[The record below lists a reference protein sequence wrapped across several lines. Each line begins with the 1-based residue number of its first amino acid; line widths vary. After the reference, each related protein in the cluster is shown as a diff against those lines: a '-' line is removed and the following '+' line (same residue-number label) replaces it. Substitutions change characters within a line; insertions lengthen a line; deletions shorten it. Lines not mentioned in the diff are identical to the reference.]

1 MPVRY
6 YLAKYPQMQKSRW
19 GGDYRF
25 GKYYWRQHWEKG
37 RNTYHVLMMTTEVS
51 LGGMNYDIF
60 LKTLFELSGGAD
72 KGLELGDYSYSQYN
86 SGGLDK
92 LRMTKQKLYLTLADN
107 EYKIWNND
115 GKEMDACLIKQN
127 ETGIDVED
135 RIEAGMQLLK
145 KYLVLTD

>member
-1 MPVRY
+1 
-6 YLAKYPQMQKSRW
+6 
-19 GGDYRF
+19 
-25 GKYYWRQHWEKG
+25 
-37 RNTYHVLMMTTEVS
+37 
-51 LGGMNYDIF
+51 MNYDIF

-92 LRMTKQKLYLTLADN
+92 LRMTRQKLYLTLADN

-135 RIEAGMQLLK
+135 RVEVGLLLIK
-145 KYLVLTD
+145 KYLYKLPQRSNDQ